1 MILLVFDQILDIVA
15 VDYVSNFD
23 FSSQAYYNW
32 LCSFIELCKVMF
44 MLLDVFLFQKIS
56 QVYKYLF
63 DVMVIFLGVVVDK
76 ENFKIFMNIFKEL
89 NIIINEYLFYVMQNL
104 DVMDEKQ

>member
-1 MILLVFDQILDIVA
+1 
-15 VDYVSNFD
+15 
-23 FSSQAYYNW
+23 
-32 LCSFIELCKVMF
+32 
-44 MLLDVFLFQKIS
+44 
-56 QVYKYLF
+56 
-63 DVMVIFLGVVVDK
+63 MVIFLGVVVDK

>member
-1 MILLVFDQILDIVA
+1 
-15 VDYVSNFD
+15 
-23 FSSQAYYNW
+23 
-32 LCSFIELCKVMF
+32 MF
-44 MLLDVFLFQKIS
+44 MLLDVFFFQKIS

>member
-1 MILLVFDQILDIVA
+1 
-15 VDYVSNFD
+15 
-23 FSSQAYYNW
+23 
-32 LCSFIELCKVMF
+32 MF
-44 MLLDVFLFQKIS
+44 MSLDVFFFQKIS